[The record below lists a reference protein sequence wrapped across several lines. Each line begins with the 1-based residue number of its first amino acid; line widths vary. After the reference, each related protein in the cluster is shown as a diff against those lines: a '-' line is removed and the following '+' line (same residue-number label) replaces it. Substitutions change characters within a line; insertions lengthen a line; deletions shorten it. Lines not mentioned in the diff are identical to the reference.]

1 MVSVDQPGH
10 GLTSK
15 YPAGMQYKMSDGFV
29 FLRRVLDHL
38 GWERAVL
45 LGHSMG
51 GGLATWYSAMFPEQV
66 DTCL

>member
-1 MVSVDQPGH
+1 M
-10 GLTSK
+10 
-15 YPAGMQYKMSDGFV
+15 

>member
-1 MVSVDQPGH
+1 MYFPRR
-10 GLTSK
+10 
-15 YPAGMQYKMSDGFV
+15 FV

>member
-1 MVSVDQPGH
+1 MKKEVLIINYVYY
-10 GLTSK
+10 LRR
-15 YPAGMQYKMSDGFV
+15 FV